1 MYNNGTSSLST
12 FSSETILNGES
23 QGVENWTGNLAP
35 GHKITITPSLQQS
48 INFGENSLSVS
59 LSSPSETLVINNV
72 GALNF
77 EFLDPP
83 NSYGQANTTYSFES
97 NEDDWLIVGDPVWE
111 KGVPTGTSLNQ
122 VNSGTTAYATNLS
135 GNHPDKSSSSLV
147 SPCYDLSQLESGT
160 VGFYLAYEL
169 ETGYDFI
176 YLQYSTDNG
185 QNWSTI
191 DAYNGFDSELKEYS
205 YSLNQSMLSENI
217 TFRFHMLADS
227 YVNEEGAVIDDFIVK
242 GFALNSEN
250 YVPLDIAIYPNPT
263 TGLFTINTNGQFE
276 LKKIKIFSLE
286 SKLVY
291 EAEVINNSMYEVDF
305 NPPKGIYFVELSNS
319 TQRKII
325 RKLIVE

>member
-1 MYNNGTSSLST
+1 
-12 FSSETILNGES
+12 
-23 QGVENWTGNLAP
+23 
-35 GHKITITPSLQQS
+35 
-48 INFGENSLSVS
+48 
-59 LSSPSETLVINNV
+59 
-72 GALNF
+72 
-77 EFLDPP
+77 
-83 NSYGQANTTYSFES
+83 
-97 NEDDWLIVGDPVWE
+97 
-111 KGVPTGTSLNQ
+111 
-122 VNSGTTAYATNLS
+122 
-135 GNHPDKSSSSLV
+135 
-147 SPCYDLSQLESGT
+147 LESGT

-227 YVNEEGAVIDDFIVK
+227 DVNEEGAVIDDFIVE

-250 YVPLDIAIYPNPT
+250 YVSLDIAIYPNPT

-305 NPPKGIYFVELSNS
+305 TPPKGIYFVELSNS